1 MYLFDPSRVACGGTA
16 GCGVWKGVEKGVDG
30 MGRGVER
37 GKKQPP
43 QLLKLRRLNK
53 HIE

>member
-1 MYLFDPSRVACGGTA
+1 MYLFDPSREACGGTE
-16 GCGVWKGVEKGVDG
+16 GLGVGKGGWKGVGKGG
-30 MGRGVER
+30 GR

>member
-16 GCGVWKGVEKGVDG
+16 GKK
-30 MGRGVER
+30 
-37 GKKQPP
+37 KKQPP

>member
-1 MYLFDPSRVACGGTA
+1 MYLFDPSRVACGGTE
-16 GCGVWKGVEKGVDG
+16 GLGVERG
-30 MGRGVER
+30 MEGGMEGGGR